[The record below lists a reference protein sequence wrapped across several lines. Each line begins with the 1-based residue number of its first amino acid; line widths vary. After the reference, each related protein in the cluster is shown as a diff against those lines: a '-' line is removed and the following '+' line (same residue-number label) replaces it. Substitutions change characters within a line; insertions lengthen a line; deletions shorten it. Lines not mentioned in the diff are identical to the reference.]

1 MDKIIIEMAKFM
13 LENNYTVREAAK
25 HLNISKTRLH
35 DYMHKK
41 LKYIDMDLFDE
52 VQSMFNKHY
61 DTKHIKGGNATRL
74 KYLKN

>member
-35 DYMHKK
+35 DCMHKK

-52 VQSMFNKHY
+52 VQLMFNKHY